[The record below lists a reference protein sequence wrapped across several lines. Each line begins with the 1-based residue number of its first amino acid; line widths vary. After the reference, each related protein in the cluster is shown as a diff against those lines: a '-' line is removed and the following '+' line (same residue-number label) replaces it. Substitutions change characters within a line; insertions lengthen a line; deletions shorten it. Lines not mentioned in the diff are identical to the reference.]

1 MSDDGALV
9 RAELDDLERSL
20 KVTQEALTYLGFVVS
35 EGLQRIGDLRTS
47 TLVMQVIAEKR
58 GTSQFEDIAHS
69 PDEQKD
75 QLSARYELLK
85 RIQQRFKKL
94 GLRGAGVLLR
104 LMEQAGTPVTN
115 RELMQSVRIKS
126 ERPNVIRVYVCRLRR
141 NFDAL
146 GFPNAIE
153 TISKGYCMRADLV
166 RHILRILPGNDID
179 VLYAQVCG
187 GAQKSDREK

>member
-1 MSDDGALV
+1 MSDDGAFV

-47 TLVMQVIAEKR
+47 TLTVQTVAEKR
-58 GTSQFEDIAHS
+58 DTLQFDDIAQPS
-69 PDEQKD
+69 DEEKD
-75 QLSARYELLK
+75 QLAARYELLK

-115 RELMQSVRIKS
+115 RELMRSVRIKS

-141 NFDAL
+141 DFGVL

-166 RHILRILPGNDID
+166 RHILRILPGSDID
-179 VLYAQVCG
+179 LLYAQVCG
-187 GAQKSDREK
+187 GAQKSDLEK